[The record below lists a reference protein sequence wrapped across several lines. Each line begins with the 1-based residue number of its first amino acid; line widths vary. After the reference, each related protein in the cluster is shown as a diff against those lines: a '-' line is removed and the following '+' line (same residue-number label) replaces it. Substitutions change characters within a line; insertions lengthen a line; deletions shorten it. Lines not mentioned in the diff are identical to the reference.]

1 MYKRAGFI
9 AAALLLTIANVALA
23 QDDDTSDADELKI
36 TMIEALI
43 AAPPERALPLV
54 TKVLRGAHS
63 DEVKESALFILSQ
76 IESPE
81 AQALL
86 LDTARQSSGDLQIE
100 AIQMVGIGG
109 DPATVAALKDIYA
122 GGDNDVREAVVE
134 AYMIADDSESIYQ
147 IALAAETEDEFE
159 DAVEMLGA
167 MDATDKL
174 RSLLETR
181 GSSKGLVEAYAIAG
195 DFESLQQIAMDT
207 DDPDVQIQA
216 IEGMGIV
223 GGEQAN
229 AALLEI
235 YRSAENDDVREAAL
249 DGMLIA
255 DYDEGVLELYRA
267 SQDPREKRE
276 LLEYLTMMGSDEVW
290 NIIDAALED

>member
-1 MYKRAGFI
+1 
-9 AAALLLTIANVALA
+9 
-23 QDDDTSDADELKI
+23 
-36 TMIEALI
+36 
-43 AAPPERALPLV
+43 
-54 TKVLRGAHS
+54 
-63 DEVKESALFILSQ
+63 
-76 IESPE
+76 
-81 AQALL
+81 
-86 LDTARQSSGDLQIE
+86 
-100 AIQMVGIGG
+100 MVGIGG

-122 GGDNDVREAVVE
+122 GGDSDVREAVVE

-276 LLEYLTMMGSDEVW
+276 LLEYLTMMDSDEVW